1 MAVTSV
7 ISRLTEHFHSMSC
20 ERDTMRRADVMS
32 LCRSGCE
39 AGPDLLSESMAVK
52 TAVPEVPLYPPFTVN
67 VGREETALTIN
78 VQKPH

>member
-1 MAVTSV
+1 MK
-7 ISRLTEHFHSMSC
+7 
-20 ERDTMRRADVMS
+20 
-32 LCRSGCE
+32 

-67 VGREETALTIN
+67 VGREERALPIN